1 MNIAI
6 IDDEKLWRNMAHK
19 LVQNHYAGVD
29 INIEEFES
37 GDSFLERKGNF
48 DFVLVDIEMPGKDGF
63 ETIKEYKGI
72 KQEFIT
78 IIFTTHMEISN
89 KGYFVDA
96 FRYINKDN
104 MEAELKEVLTSADV
118 RLETNKTLSFNELGK
133 GNINI
138 RICDIFYIETEAR
151 KLIVHTFNG
160 ELKCSGKISQYEEE
174 LENVGFFR
182 SHKCYLVNMDKVKR
196 FSSSEAEF
204 TDGTTA
210 YVSSRRYAEMKRK
223 YLERKRNISC
233 K

>member
-6 IDDEKLWRNMAHK
+6 IDDEKLWRNMAHR
-19 LVQNHYAGVD
+19 LVQSHYAGVD

-37 GDSFLERKGNF
+37 GDSFLEQKGDF

-72 KQEFIT
+72 KQGFIT

-96 FRYINKDN
+96 FRYINKEN
-104 MEAELKEVLTSADV
+104 METELKEALTSADI
-118 RLETNKTLSFNELGK
+118 RLETNKTLSFNVLGK
-133 GNINI
+133 GDINI

-196 FSSSEAEF
+196 FSNSEAEF

>member
-78 IIFTTHMEISN
+78 IIFKSATRDILLMHLDI
-89 KGYFVDA
+89 
-96 FRYINKDN
+96 
-104 MEAELKEVLTSADV
+104 LT
-118 RLETNKTLSFNELGK
+118 K
-133 GNINI
+133 II
-138 RICDIFYIETEAR
+138 W
-151 KLIVHTFNG
+151 KLN
-160 ELKCSGKISQYEEE
+160 
-174 LENVGFFR
+174 
-182 SHKCYLVNMDKVKR
+182 
-196 FSSSEAEF
+196 
-204 TDGTTA
+204 
-210 YVSSRRYAEMKRK
+210 
-223 YLERKRNISC
+223 
-233 K
+233 

>member
-89 KGYFVDA
+89 K
-96 FRYINKDN
+96 DN
-104 MEAELKEVLTSADV
+104 MEAELKEALTSADV

-160 ELKCSGKISQYEEE
+160 E
-174 LENVGFFR
+174 
-182 SHKCYLVNMDKVKR
+182 
-196 FSSSEAEF
+196 
-204 TDGTTA
+204 
-210 YVSSRRYAEMKRK
+210 
-223 YLERKRNISC
+223 
-233 K
+233 